1 MSLLGTRF
9 HLLGDGGQ
17 DCDELIAFVQERS
30 KSIDFDLLRRQAIP
44 TNSRIPL
51 APSNNHLVLR
61 QIRHPIA
68 CDEPPES
75 WPLWMCLSEVVAF
88 QSLPIRSAS
97 AVR

>member
-68 CDEPPES
+68 RDEPPES
-75 WPLWMCLSEVVAF
+75 WPLGMALGKEVVF
-88 QSLPIRSAS
+88 HYLPFGPAPP
-97 AVR
+97 VR